1 MAFQQKLREFENER
15 GRQQQ
20 QQQQQEQRGKQ
31 HCRFYKPPSTA
42 SSFSSLVSAASST
55 NTVVPSGDQ
64 KMRMRSMGITVG
76 GGQEGERD
84 VREEPEDED
93 SMCSSTYY
101 TARSSFSHDRSPGV

>member
-20 QQQQQEQRGKQ
+20 QQQRGKQ
-31 HCRFYKPPSTA
+31 PCRFYKPPSTA
-42 SSFSSLVSAASST
+42 SSFSSMVSAASST
-55 NTVVPSGDQ
+55 NTIVPSGDQ
-64 KMRMRSMGITVG
+64 KMRMRNMSITVD
-76 GGQEGERD
+76 GQEREGEGN
-84 VREEPEDED
+84 VLEEPEDEY